1 MYEPTHN
8 LRTMSC
14 LAAALLLATGCKGAA
29 GAAATDGAREGG
41 GEVGL
46 PVCPAPESG
55 SAESTADDFGPSA
68 KALQGTSALAR
79 VNIYEVTS
87 PHQLERI
94 DVFMR
99 SDVVGTR
106 MTISVHQAFSKNTAF
121 QKVKDVQI
129 DVPACEGWASSGL
142 VSLPLQVGRF
152 YAIGFDPN
160 QAITPFV
167 DATASNIPVDGR
179 FGRLIGSKTATSVS
193 DEMVGWDK
201 VSDKDFT
208 RQRLITVTRAPD
220 DGDVPPDA
228 GSDGGETGDAV
239 PRQDGAADVPGDRG

>member
-1 MYEPTHN
+1 VYEPTHT
-8 LRTMSC
+8 LRTH
-14 LAAALLLATGCKGAA
+14 LTVALLLVAGCKGA
-29 GAAATDGAREGG
+29 GATATDGGKEGG

-46 PVCPAPESG
+46 PACPAPEPG
-55 SAESTADDFGPSA
+55 SSESTADDFGPGA

-94 DVFMR
+94 DIFMR
-99 SDVVGTR
+99 SDMMGTR
-106 MTISVHQAFSKNTAF
+106 FTISVYQALSRDSAF
-121 QKVKDVQI
+121 QRLKDVQV

-142 VSLPLQVGRF
+142 LSLPLQVGRF

-193 DEMVGWDK
+193 IDMVGWDK
-201 VSDKDFT
+201 ISDKDFT
-208 RQRLITVTRAPD
+208 RQRLVTVTRPAD
-220 DGDVPPDA
+220 DGDVLPDA

-239 PRQDGAADVPGDRG
+239 PRDGASDPSGDRG